1 MNPSS
6 KGMRMPQSCPV
17 RLMFCAYLR
26 PPQTIVKKLARG
38 EPVAA
43 PTKRPDLG
51 NLIKLLED
59 ALRGAV
65 YTDDAL
71 IVIPLGK
78 MLPMNGVT
86 NRKVQLRATVALSPM
101 AVPENVGMG
110 NAVSGQ
116 FDDAMSL
123 LMRAV

>member
-1 MNPSS
+1 MLLYSP
-6 KGMRMPQSCPV
+6 
-17 RLMFCAYLR
+17 LR
-26 PPQTIVKKLARG
+26 TWK
-38 EPVAA
+38 
-43 PTKRPDLG
+43 
-51 NLIKLLED
+51 
-59 ALRGAV
+59 
-65 YTDDAL
+65 TDDAL